1 MNYNISHQNGVSEW
15 ALCSRGVRRR
25 LESRV
30 EEIRNYIR
38 RMHRVIEYG
47 NLIDLSPIRYY
58 FIACIFA
65 ELCVCAHTII
75 ITQSN
80 VMTARCFVVLPVRKS
95 VICIWRV
102 PKLWGIVYVNV
113 LYIILLL
120 LCAVIHHLLLEE
132 NLQIQNQ
139 ILFLWIFSRYCNS
152 HQVYFV
158 SKYLYIFLI
167 IIFIFPVFFFCRNY
181 SIYLIIF
188 SFCRWFDFVYWN

>member
-1 MNYNISHQNGVSEW
+1 MGIVLSGCEKTIGIS
-15 ALCSRGVRRR
+15 SRGNSK
-25 LESRV
+25 LHSADAPCNW
-30 EEIRNYIR
+30 IWKS
-38 RMHRVIEYG
+38 HW
-47 NLIDLSPIRYY
+47 
-58 FIACIFA
+58 FIADSILFYCMY
-65 ELCVCAHTII
+65 LCRVVCVCAHTII

-167 IIFIFPVFFFCRNY
+167 IIFIFPVFFFAEIIPSILLY
-181 SIYLIIF
+181 SHFVDGSILSIEIKFYLI
-188 SFCRWFDFVYWN
+188 